1 METVF
6 LDVVYYIY
14 ILLFGAYVSIKIA
27 CGKIEKKEWQVFC
40 FTCPL
45 LLLLQGVGLQ
55 FLGLTT
61 VRMLYPLIT
70 HLPILLV
77 LIVTLKVHW
86 ERSLLSVI
94 ISYSLCQL
102 TRWIGLVLD
111 SFMLSGA
118 AELMIHLAL
127 SQLLLQ
133 LLSRYC
139 LPSIHS
145 VISALTHPLL
155 SFGFFPLIYYL
166 LDYFALFTSNRY
178 STVLAISELLPT
190 MLVLSFVLFAVAY
203 QREMKKRRTSEEI
216 ATSLE
221 LHLSSAKEEI
231 QMLRLLKEQTAVHR
245 HDLRHHLLMINS
257 LISAGKTS
265 QAQDYI
271 QKISGDMEKVTP
283 KYFCENETVN
293 LLLGAFQR
301 KTEER
306 GVDFQAKAT
315 LPAQLHISEP
325 ELCAIL
331 SNGLEN
337 ALTATAALKGSI
349 HCFCT
354 IRQSKLLIEIKNPYA
369 GVLLMEDNIP
379 VSREKPHCYGCRSIV
394 TIVQKYNG
402 ICTFSGEDGIF
413 ILRVAIPLP

>member
-118 AELMIHLAL
+118 AELILTTGGTGF
-127 SQLLLQ
+127 SQRDVMPEATEDIIERRVPGIPEAMRAESMRITPKGC
-133 LLSRYC
+133 LSRSAAGIRKRTLIIN
-139 LPSIHS
+139 LPGSKKASMENILA
-145 VISALTHPLL
+145 VIDPVEHGL
-155 SFGFFPLIYYL
+155 
-166 LDYFALFTSNRY
+166 
-178 STVLAISELLPT
+178 
-190 MLVLSFVLFAVAY
+190 
-203 QREMKKRRTSEEI
+203 
-216 ATSLE
+216 
-221 LHLSSAKEEI
+221 
-231 QMLRLLKEQTAVHR
+231 QMLMSEG
-245 HDLRHHLLMINS
+245 
-257 LISAGKTS
+257 SA
-265 QAQDYI
+265 D
-271 QKISGDMEKVTP
+271 
-283 KYFCENETVN
+283 C
-293 LLLGAFQR
+293 
-301 KTEER
+301 
-306 GVDFQAKAT
+306 AK
-315 LPAQLHISEP
+315 
-325 ELCAIL
+325 
-331 SNGLEN
+331 
-337 ALTATAALKGSI
+337 
-349 HCFCT
+349 
-354 IRQSKLLIEIKNPYA
+354 
-369 GVLLMEDNIP
+369 
-379 VSREKPHCYGCRSIV
+379 
-394 TIVQKYNG
+394 
-402 ICTFSGEDGIF
+402 
-413 ILRVAIPLP
+413 